1 MGLSFNK
8 MEKDKLIII
17 TGASGGL
24 GLNILKYFS
33 KNYKILAIYNKNKP
47 KFKNQNITLLKIN
60 FLSKIEIQKKFLN
73 SKKII
78 LLNLASI
85 KKDGLSINYNLKDWR
100 EIFKVNVESNFE
112 ISKLVLKQMT
122 LNNWG
127 RIINF
132 SSSDGIRGDIG
143 TVAYTSSKLA
153 IHGISKV
160 ISKEYAKFNITSNIL
175 LLGNF
180 NYGMFTKLSSSKKN
194 QLLNK
199 VPSKKHGKINNIY
212 NAIEF
217 IINSDYVNNS
227 EIKIDGGL

>member
-1 MGLSFNK
+1 MGFSFNK
-8 MEKDKLIII
+8 MENDKLIII

-24 GLNILKYFS
+24 GLNIIKYFS
-33 KNYKILAIYNKNKP
+33 TKYKIIAIYNKNKP
-47 KFKNQNITLLKIN
+47 KFQNKNLTFLKIN
-60 FLSKIEIQKKFLN
+60 FLGKIRIQQKYLR

-85 KKDGLSINYNLKDWR
+85 KKDGLFVNYNLKDWK
-100 EIFKVNVESNFE
+100 EIFKINVESNFE
-112 ISKLVLKQMT
+112 ITKILLKKMMV
-122 LNNWG
+122 NNWG

-132 SSSDGIRGDIG
+132 SSSDGKKGDIG
-143 TVAYTSSKLA
+143 TIAYTSSKLA
-153 IHGISKV
+153 VHGINKV
-160 ISKEYAKFNITSNIL
+160 VSKEYAKFNITSNIL

-180 NYGMFTKLSSSKKN
+180 NFGMFRKLSSSKKK

-199 VPSKKHGKINNIY
+199 VPSKKHGNMNNIY

-217 IINSDYVNNS
+217 IVNSDYVNNS

>member
-1 MGLSFNK
+1 
-8 MEKDKLIII
+8 MEKNKLIIV

-24 GLNILKYFS
+24 GINIIKYFA
-33 KNYKILAIYNKNKP
+33 KNYKVLAIYNKNKP
-47 KFKNQNITLLKIN
+47 SIVSPNITYVKSNFLKKIN
-60 FLSKIEIQKKFLN
+60 IGKKFLN
-73 SKKII
+73 YKNLI

-85 KKDGLSINYNLKDWR
+85 KNDGIMINYNLKNFR
-100 EIFKVNVESNFE
+100 NVFKINVESNFE
-112 ISKLVLKQMT
+112 ISQILLRQMIK
-122 LNNWG
+122 NKWG

-132 SSSDGIRGDIG
+132 SSSDGTKGDIG

-160 ISKEYAKFNITSNIL
+160 ISKEYAKFNVTSNVL

-180 NYGMFTKLSSSKKN
+180 NFGMFSKLNNKKQK

-199 VPSKKHGKINNIY
+199 VPSNKPGHIKNIF
-212 NAIEF
+212 NAIDF
-217 IINSDYVNNS
+217 LINSDYVNNS

>member
-1 MGLSFNK
+1 
-8 MEKDKLIII
+8 MEKNKLIIL

-24 GLNILKYFS
+24 GSNILKYFS
-33 KNYKILAIYNKNKP
+33 KKCKILAIYNQRKP
-47 KFKNQNITLLKIN
+47 KFKNKNVTLLKIN
-60 FLSKIEIQKKFLN
+60 FLDKVEIPKKYLI

-78 LLNLASI
+78 LINLASI
-85 KKDGLSINYNLKDWR
+85 KKDGLSLNYNLKNWR

-112 ISKLVLKQMT
+112 ISKIVLKQMV

-132 SSSDGIRGDIG
+132 SSSDGVKGDFG
-143 TVAYTSSKLA
+143 TMAYTSSKLA
-153 IHGISKV
+153 IHGINKV

-180 NYGMFTKLSSSKKN
+180 NYGMFKKLSTSKKT
-194 QLLNK
+194 QLLNN
-199 VPSKKHGKINNIY
+199 VPNKKHGKIENIY

>member
-1 MGLSFNK
+1 

-24 GLNILKYFS
+24 GLNILRHFS
-33 KNYKILAIYNKNKP
+33 QNYKVLAIYNKNKP
-47 KFKNQNITLLKIN
+47 KLKNDNITTLKIN
-60 FLSKIEIQKKFLN
+60 FLNKIEIQKKFLN

-85 KKDGLSINYNLKDWR
+85 KQDGLSINYKLKSWK
-100 EIFKVNVESNFE
+100 EIFKINVESNFE
-112 ISKLVLKQMT
+112 ISKIILRKMI

-132 SSSDGIRGDIG
+132 SSSDGIKGDIG
-143 TVAYTSSKLA
+143 TIAYTSSKLA
-153 IHGISKV
+153 VHGISRV

-180 NYGMFTKLSSSKKN
+180 NFGMFTRLNSSKKN

-199 VPSKKHGKINNIY
+199 VPSKKHGKIDNIY

-217 IINSDYVNNS
+217 IIKSDYVNNS

>member
-1 MGLSFNK
+1 MD
-8 MEKDKLIII
+8 KDKLIII

-24 GLNILKYFS
+24 GLNILKHFS
-33 KNYKILAIYNKNKP
+33 KTYKVLAIYNKNKP
-47 KFKNQNITLLKIN
+47 KLKNNNITTLKIN
-60 FLSKIEIQKKFLN
+60 FLNKIEIKKKFLN

-100 EIFKVNVESNFE
+100 EIFKINVESNFE
-112 ISKLVLKQMT
+112 ISKIILKQMT

-143 TVAYTSSKLA
+143 TIAYTSSKLA
-153 IHGISKV
+153 THGISRV

-175 LLGNF
+175 LLGYFNF
-180 NYGMFTKLSSSKKN
+180 GMFTKLNTFKKN

-199 VPSKKHGKINNIY
+199 VPSKKHGKIDNIY

>member
-1 MGLSFNK
+1 
-8 MEKDKLIII
+8 
-17 TGASGGL
+17 
-24 GLNILKYFS
+24 
-33 KNYKILAIYNKNKP
+33 
-47 KFKNQNITLLKIN
+47 
-60 FLSKIEIQKKFLN
+60 
-73 SKKII
+73 
-78 LLNLASI
+78 
-85 KKDGLSINYNLKDWR
+85 
-100 EIFKVNVESNFE
+100 
-112 ISKLVLKQMT
+112 MT

-132 SSSDGIRGDIG
+132 SSSDGISGDIG
-143 TVAYTSSKLA
+143 TIAYTSSKLA
-153 IHGISKV
+153 AHGISRV

-180 NYGMFTKLSSSKKN
+180 NFGMFTRLNSSKKK

-199 VPSKKHGKINNIY
+199 VPLKKHGKIDNIY